1 MKAEIGIFGGSG
13 LYEFFKQGGPA
24 SRRRAT
30 ASRGGWIDAKTPYGK
45 PSDKIFLT
53 EYAGKKI
60 AFLPRH
66 GRKHQIPPH
75 KINYRANV
83 WAFKKL
89 GVKAIISPAAV
100 GSLQPNIKRGDFVIC
115 DEFIDRT
122 RNRKDTFFDP
132 PTGEAGKNK
141 VVHISSADAYCEKL
155 RKIAIKI
162 CKKHKI
168 HVHPNGTVVVIQG
181 PRFSSKAE
189 SKWFTKM
196 GWDVVNMTQYPEAI
210 LAREAEICYLNISI
224 VTDYDV
230 GLVGEKG
237 IRPVSI
243 SEILRVFSQNIE
255 KVKKVILDII
265 KEIPKDH
272 SCKQCHEALER
283 AEV

>member
-13 LYEFFKQGGPA
+13 LYEFFKHG
-24 SRRRAT
+24 R
-30 ASRGGWIDAKTPYGK
+30 WITVKTPYGK

-53 EYAGKKI
+53 EYNGKKI

-75 KINYRANV
+75 KINYRANI

-115 DEFIDRT
+115 NDFIDRT
-122 RNRKDTFFDP
+122 KNRKDSFFDP

-141 VVHISSADAYCEKL
+141 VVHISSADCYCQQL
-155 RKIAIKI
+155 RKIAIEV
-162 CKKHKI
+162 CKKNKI
-168 HVHPNGTVVVIQG
+168 RVHPKGTDVVIQG
-181 PRFSSKAE
+181 PRFSSRAE
-189 SKWFTKM
+189 SRWFTKM
-196 GWDVVNMTQYPEAI
+196 GWDVVNMTQYPEVV

-237 IRPVSI
+237 IKPVSI
-243 SEILRVFSQNIE
+243 EEIIKVFNQNIE

-265 KEIPKDH
+265 IKIPKEY
-272 SCKQCHEALER
+272 SCKQCHEALKG